1 MEFET
6 CYALIGELEI
16 RQGGGSRTIR
26 GRFPY
31 GTLATVADRGRTR
44 KETISSRAFSF
55 AIDNEVDRLGVPIRI
70 DLLTGHD
77 FGKPLASRQAGTL
90 AIQDA
95 DDAVT
100 FQATLPAVEESA
112 SWVEDTVKAINA
124 GQMVGLSP
132 GFRVPPRGVVPNAES
147 LRPEPGNPSVMIRQ
161 INDAVL
167 REMSVVT
174 SGAYLDALVEIRSAA
189 NVVLF
194 LPEAATLWL

>member
-1 MEFET
+1 MEIET
-6 CYALIGELEI
+6 CFALLGELEI
-16 RQGGGSRTIR
+16 RQGGGSRTIL

-31 GTLATVADRGRTR
+31 GATATIADRGRTR
-44 KETISSRAFSF
+44 KEVISSRAFSF
-55 AIDNEVDRLGVPIRI
+55 AIDNVVDRANAPIRI
-70 DLLTGHD
+70 DLLSGHD

-100 FQATLPAVEESA
+100 FQATLPAIEESA
-112 SWVEDTVKAINA
+112 SWVEDTILAIRA

-174 SGAYLDALVEIRSAA
+174 SGAYIDALVEMRSA
-189 NVVLF
+189 NVVMF

>member
-1 MEFET
+1 MEIET
-6 CYALIGELEI
+6 CYALLGELEI
-16 RQGGGSRTIR
+16 RQGGGSRMIV

-31 GTLATVADRGRTR
+31 GQLATVADRGRTR
-44 KETISSRAFSF
+44 KEVINSRAFSF
-55 AIDNEVDRLGVPIRI
+55 AIDNTVDRVGAPIRI
-70 DLLTGHD
+70 ELLSGHD

-100 FQATLPAVEESA
+100 FQAQLPAIEESA

-132 GFRVPPRGVVPNAES
+132 GFKVPPRGVVPNAES
-147 LRPEPGNPSVMIRQ
+147 LKPEPGNPSVMIRN
-161 INDAVL
+161 INDAML

-174 SGAYLDALVEIRSAA
+174 SGAYTAAAVEMRSA
-189 NVVLF
+189 NVVMF
-194 LPEAATLWL
+194 LPEVSTLWL

>member
-1 MEFET
+1 MT
-6 CYALIGELEI
+6 SANPW
-16 RQGGGSRTIR
+16 RQDK
-26 GRFPY
+26 
-31 GTLATVADRGRTR
+31 LV
-44 KETISSRAFSF
+44 
-55 AIDNEVDRLGVPIRI
+55 
-70 DLLTGHD
+70 H
-77 FGKPLASRQAGTL
+77 L

-100 FQATLPAVEESA
+100 FQAQLPALEESA
-112 SWVEDTVKAINA
+112 SWVEDTVKAIQA

-132 GFRVPPRGVVPNAES
+132 GFRVPPKGVIPNAEI

-189 NVVLF
+189 VLF